1 MLWWL
6 YEIFSSARFLT
17 ISGDQGFW
25 KSKRVY
31 EFVLPLLL
39 TSAVFVA
46 YIYCN
51 GAFVPNFV
59 DTITRNTFDFMVF
72 VVPFHLAALGAFAT
86 FDRPILDQ
94 PLKGTKA
101 EIRVWSNE
109 DQKYFYKTL
118 NLRQYVS
125 LLFGYLCTLG
135 IVFIT
140 SYIFASTVNIPIILG
155 ENAATMNDVFVFLVV
170 FFVSHYSFLSIYS
183 ITFLFDKVNE
193 IGS

>member
-1 MLWWL
+1 MFWWL
-6 YEIFSSARFLT
+6 REIFSSARFLT
-17 ISGDQGFW
+17 IAGDQGFW
-25 KSKRVY
+25 KSKRIY

-39 TSAVFVA
+39 TGV
-46 YIYCN
+46 IYTSYMVCRS
-51 GAFVPNFV
+51 AFVPNFL
-59 DTITRNTFDFMVF
+59 DTITRNTFEFMVF

-86 FDRPILDQ
+86 FDRPVLDK

-101 EIRVWSNE
+101 EVRVWSND
-109 DQKYFYKTL
+109 DQKHVWKTL
-118 NLRQYVS
+118 SLRQYVS

-140 SYIFASTVNIPIILG
+140 SYIFASTLDFPVILG
-155 ENAATMNDVFVFLVV
+155 ENSKVIGDIGIFVVV

-193 IGS
+193 ISA